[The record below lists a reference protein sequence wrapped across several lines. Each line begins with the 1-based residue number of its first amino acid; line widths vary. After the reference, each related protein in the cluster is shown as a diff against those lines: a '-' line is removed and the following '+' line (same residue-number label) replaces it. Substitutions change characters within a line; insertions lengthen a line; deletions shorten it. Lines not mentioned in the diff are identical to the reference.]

1 MSINKIRS
9 ALYKLAKI
17 LGDVNAAKNGTIG
30 KRIARR
36 AAGKATNKLLR
47 NLFK

>member
-1 MSINKIRS
+1 MNINKIRS
-9 ALYKLAKI
+9 LLYRSAKI

-36 AAGKATNKLLR
+36 AVGKATGKLMGK
-47 NLFK
+47 LFK